1 MLGSIVAADGAF
13 GEGSGESLWVGGV
26 EEVGDVEGRGVEAV
40 EDTD

>member
-13 GEGSGESLWVGGV
+13 SKGLGKSLRVGGV